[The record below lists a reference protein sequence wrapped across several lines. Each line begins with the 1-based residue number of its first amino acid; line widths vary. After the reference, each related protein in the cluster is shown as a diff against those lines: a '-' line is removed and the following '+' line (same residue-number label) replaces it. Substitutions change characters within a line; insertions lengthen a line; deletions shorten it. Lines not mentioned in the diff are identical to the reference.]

1 MSRRPASITQADVS
15 RCGRAAKQLGP
26 EWYIEVDASTG
37 IIRVMQSPSP
47 SDRPSP
53 GREPQAALAPE
64 HNWRL

>member
-1 MSRRPASITQADVS
+1 MSRRPAAITQADVS
-15 RCGRAAKQLGP
+15 RACRAARAMGP
-26 EWYIEVDASTG
+26 EWFVEIHGS
-37 IIRVMQSPSP
+37 IIRVAQATSP